1 MVQLRIN
8 IAVLNGV
15 RICNRRKT
23 NSKYSKR
30 DAGFALLVVLIAL
43 AVVSLIVAS
52 AVEAARRQRDEA
64 SAQIAQVKQ
73 RAAMDGAIAT
83 VAREFAES
91 GAAPPDLLLHPET
104 FEMGGISVTASVRSE
119 ASKIDVNNAN
129 SALLRDFLIAS
140 GLKPKYS
147 ERISDEIA
155 DWRDA
160 DSVARPHGAETGDYL
175 FAGRSYG
182 PANRNFESVAE
193 LGLLLDG
200 SDDLVT
206 CLEPDATVFTGRGDV
221 DQAGASP
228 RVRAAVIA
236 AGGTAAARRG
246 ALSVAFV
253 GGHYIQSGQL
263 FEITLQVPAAR
274 PSPSRRVV
282 IRATGNQKDPV
293 WLLSQEAPAPRV
305 ADADAACARLRHDHP
320 D

>member
-129 SALLRDFLIAS
+129 SALTTR
-140 GLKPKYS
+140 
-147 ERISDEIA
+147 
-155 DWRDA
+155 
-160 DSVARPHGAETGDYL
+160 
-175 FAGRSYG
+175 RSSAY
-182 PANRNFESVAE
+182 
-193 LGLLLDG
+193 
-200 SDDLVT
+200 
-206 CLEPDATVFTGRGDV
+206 
-221 DQAGASP
+221 
-228 RVRAAVIA
+228 
-236 AGGTAAARRG
+236 
-246 ALSVAFV
+246 
-253 GGHYIQSGQL
+253 
-263 FEITLQVPAAR
+263 
-274 PSPSRRVV
+274 SRRRPTMISSRSGTKPSKKLPIKFERREVSL
-282 IRATGNQKDPV
+282 ISCKTPMS
-293 WLLSQEAPAPRV
+293 WPRQ
-305 ADADAACARLRHDHP
+305 
-320 D
+320 